1 MRGLFMYTCLVL
13 HIYYTSFNQG
23 HLVQSVP
30 EAIMKCLTMLGLACV
45 VSASASKCRQLY
57 CVEPSFERQQFSE
70 AHPDVHAFIAEDM
83 SSRAGAYLRKAIH
96 YMQIG
101 RTKVEEV
108 ERSGQDL
115 GELAFGM
122 AYQVAQHVSARYP
135 QAVAAPCKLTLGL

>member
-1 MRGLFMYTCLVL
+1 
-13 HIYYTSFNQG
+13 
-23 HLVQSVP
+23 
-30 EAIMKCLTMLGLACV
+30 MKCLTMLGLACV

-122 AYQVAQHVSARYP
+122 AYQVAQHVSARCRPLQIDPWLVTRTPLLLSRYTQP
-135 QAVAAPCKLTLGL
+135 SNWPRATARSGTRQP